1 MAAHE
6 RSKPMRGTRL
16 QALTAVGIVCAAL
29 PALAGSA
36 VAATTVH
43 PGGGNGFDT
52 GVEGWSSGGT
62 SCTPIELLCTTEA
75 DHDASAGN
83 PPGSIAVETMATVNL
98 ISLFKGTATW
108 TSPQFTIPAAPTP
121 DARLRLAHAFDPGAL
136 VDVGPVANYTVTLAD
151 LTAGTSTVL
160 LSEELAEGDEAFAP
174 ASVPAAVSG
183 GHRYQLSLAAE
194 IAQSTVALSLL
205 SGTTK
210 LTLDNV
216 GIVVESSGEGGSNGK
231 GGNGDD
237 RRSRS
242 SARSDQRLLSLPN
255 GGTPPPPG
263 SGRPPPPRALH
274 KGQPLFGKGH
284 PPPPGRPPPPHPPP
298 GIAPPPQAGD

>member
-108 TSPQFTIPAAPTP
+108 TSPQFTIPVEPIT
-121 DARLRLAHAFDPGAL
+121 DARLRLDHAFDPGAL
-136 VDVGPVANYTVTLAD
+136 GGVGPGANHNA
-151 LTAGTSTVL
+151 ARPPWGPSTVRL
-160 LSEELAEGDEAFAP
+160 TEEFGEEEEDSAP
-174 ASVPAAVSG
+174 ASVPRAVIG

-194 IAQSTVALSLL
+194 IAQS
-205 SGTTK
+205 
-210 LTLDNV
+210 
-216 GIVVESSGEGGSNGK
+216 
-231 GGNGDD
+231 
-237 RRSRS
+237 
-242 SARSDQRLLSLPN
+242 
-255 GGTPPPPG
+255 
-263 SGRPPPPRALH
+263 
-274 KGQPLFGKGH
+274 
-284 PPPPGRPPPPHPPP
+284 
-298 GIAPPPQAGD
+298 